1 MSLSLLSLPPLVC
14 MLRMQAHGWLLAADE
29 TFNVLIRDSI
39 ENARALARVAQLSS
53 NSKRVQERIY

>member
-1 MSLSLLSLPPLVC
+1 
-14 MLRMQAHGWLLAADE
+14 MQAHGWLLAADE